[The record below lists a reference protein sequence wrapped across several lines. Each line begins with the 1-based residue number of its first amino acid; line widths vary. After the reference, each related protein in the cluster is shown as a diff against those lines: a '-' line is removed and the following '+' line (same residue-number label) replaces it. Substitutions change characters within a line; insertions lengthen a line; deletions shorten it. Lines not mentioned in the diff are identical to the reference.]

1 MKIREFEQKI
11 GYRFRNKDYLETALT
26 HSSFNRE
33 KNTKHKDNERLEF
46 LGDAFFDAVISVELF
61 ERMQHVTEGKLTKT
75 RALIVCESALA
86 EVARGYD
93 LGSYLNLGHGE
104 ATGGGRDK
112 ESILADS
119 MEAVIG
125 AIFMDGGFE
134 AMQQFVTRSFSKIID
149 KAVEGKLFSDY
160 KSEVQEVL
168 QSKGTPVTIAYLTD
182 HEEGPA
188 HDKTFY
194 MHLSCNGK
202 VMGKGVG
209 KSKKE
214 AEQNAAKQALEMLEG
229 RENTEVF

>member
-1 MKIREFEQKI
+1 MRIRELEKKI
-11 GYRFRNKDYLETALT
+11 GYQFRNRGYLETALT

-134 AMQQFVTRSFSKIID
+134 TMQQFVTRSFSEIID

-160 KSEVQEVL
+160 KSEVQEIL
-168 QSKGTPVTIAYLTD
+168 QSKGKPVTIAYLTD
-182 HEEGPA
+182 REEGPA

-202 VMGKGVG
+202 VMGKGIG

-214 AEQNAAKQALEMLEG
+214 AEQNAAKQALEMLER
-229 RENTEVF
+229 RESTDVF

>member
-1 MKIREFEQKI
+1 MRIRELEKKI
-11 GYRFRNKDYLETALT
+11 GYQFRNRGYLETALT

-134 AMQQFVTRSFSKIID
+134 TMQQFVTRSFSELID

-160 KSEVQEVL
+160 KSEVQEIL
-168 QSKGTPVTIAYLTD
+168 QSKGKPVTIAYLTD
-182 HEEGPA
+182 REEGPA

-202 VMGKGVG
+202 VMGKGIG

-214 AEQNAAKQALEMLEG
+214 AEQNAAKQALEMLER
-229 RENTEVF
+229 RESTDVF